1 MNPSI
6 FTEAK
11 TSEDLQEF
19 VDEVHKILVDM
30 RGTDIEKVELA
41 SYQLKDVVQT
51 WWKMWQDSRVR
62 GGEHSHESCSRQH
75 LWKDF
80 SPKR

>member
-19 VDEVHKILVDM
+19 VDEVYKILVDM

-41 SYQLKDVVQT
+41 FYQLKDVAQS
-51 WWKMWQDSRVR
+51 WWKMWQDSL
-62 GGEHSHESCSRQH
+62 Q
-75 LWKDF
+75 
-80 SPKR
+80 

>member
-11 TSEDLQEF
+11 TSEDIQDF

-41 SYQLKDVVQT
+41 SYKLKDVA
-51 WWKMWQDSRVR
+51 
-62 GGEHSHESCSRQH
+62 
-75 LWKDF
+75 
-80 SPKR
+80 